1 MLKRSAYT
9 ENGFHQDLYFLGL
22 HQLEGSQGEGVLL
35 LGLRGLDVSLQ
46 QRQTLLN
53 LQKSSYLTFNNF
65 NDENKNRTLNNFP
78 WNLNVRCY
86 GDEDDETFAKFN

>member
-1 MLKRSAYT
+1 MLQSYEKCCVCLHKIEAYT

-46 QRQTLLN
+46 QRQALLN
-53 LQKSSYLTFNNF
+53 LQKFNF
-65 NDENKNRTLNNFP
+65 Q
-78 WNLNVRCY
+78 
-86 GDEDDETFAKFN
+86 

>member
-1 MLKRSAYT
+1 MEAYT

-53 LQKSSYLTFNNF
+53 LQKFILFDFNYVKQGLNF
-65 NDENKNRTLNNFP
+65 LKI
-78 WNLNVRCY
+78 
-86 GDEDDETFAKFN
+86 